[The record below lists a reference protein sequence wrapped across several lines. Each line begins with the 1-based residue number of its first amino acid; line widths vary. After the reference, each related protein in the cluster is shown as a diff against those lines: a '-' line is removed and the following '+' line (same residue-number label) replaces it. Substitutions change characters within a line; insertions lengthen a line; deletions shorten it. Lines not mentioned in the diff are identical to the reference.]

1 MARGFESKSVE
12 SQQADLEERRRAS
25 PAAAAPAEAPEVAAR
40 RRTLA
45 MARAR
50 AVADRARAH
59 VPAHIEM
66 LDAAIKAID
75 EQLAALPAR
84 RIE

>member
-12 SQQADLEERRRAS
+12 SQQADLEERRRTS
-25 PAAAAPAEAPEVAAR
+25 TDAAPPAEDPAIAAR

-66 LDAAIKAID
+66 LAAAVTAID
-75 EQLAALPAR
+75 QQLAALPAH